1 LLFEKPNRV
10 NKSYDP
16 YTKHYKGSKVEVKSK
31 IIFEQVSKDH
41 LAIAF
46 KNCYSSKLVD
56 SIKKFRE
63 SKYQPDRKVWILPTS
78 KKQEFLDSVTRH
90 CLDEGITIVDVP
102 EFVMQVL
109 NSKIGGKLLK
119 FDFQQENKSVESL
132 PDFMLKSMY

>member
-1 LLFEKPNRV
+1 
-10 NKSYDP
+10 
-16 YTKHYKGSKVEVKSK
+16 
-31 IIFEQVSKDH
+31 
-41 LAIAF
+41 
-46 KNCYSSKLVD
+46 
-56 SIKKFRE
+56 
-63 SKYQPDRKVWILPTS
+63 VWILPTS